1 MSTPET
7 GADAAP
13 QTIDDRIGRRGVWWP
28 TDAMGAADA
37 AEYAAWLESL
47 GYGALWIPETLGRD
61 PFAHAAHLLAHTS
74 ELVIATGIAN
84 IFNRHPGSMRQA
96 QMTLAEQ
103 SGGRFLLGAGVS
115 HAPIVA
121 GVRKLDYSKPL
132 TSMREHLAAMAEA
145 MYLAP
150 QPPEPPKTVIAALG
164 PKMLELAATAADGA
178 HPYWTTPEHTAQAK
192 AVLGEGKLL
201 CVEQKVVLST
211 DPAEARAT
219 ARQALAVYISLPNYF
234 KNWFRLGFDE
244 SDLADG
250 GSDRLIDA
258 LVPWGSAE
266 QVEDRLQA
274 HVDAGATHVC
284 VQPLKPGGRMGEP
297 DREALEALAP
307 GT

>member
-1 MSTPET
+1 MSTAET
-7 GADAAP
+7 AEP
-13 QTIDDRIGRRGVWWP
+13 TTPIEDRIGQRGVWWP
-28 TDAMGAADA
+28 TDAMPAADA
-37 AEYAAWLESL
+37 AEFAAWLESL

-61 PFAHAAHLLAHTS
+61 PFAHAAHLLANTS
-74 ELVIATGIAN
+74 ELAVATGIAN

-96 QMTLAEQ
+96 QITLAEQ

-132 TSMREHLAAMAEA
+132 TSMREHLQGMAES
-145 MYLAP
+145 MYMAP
-150 QPPEPPKTVIAALG
+150 QPAIAPKTVIAALG
-164 PKMLELAATAADGA
+164 PKMLELAASAADGA

-192 AVLGEGKLL
+192 AALGDDKML
-201 CVEQKVVLST
+201 CVEQKVVLCT
-211 DPAEARAT
+211 DAAEARAT
-219 ARQALAVYISLPNYF
+219 ARTALGVYIGLPNYY

-258 LVPWGSAE
+258 LVPWGTADQIEARVAE
-266 QVEDRLQA
+266 

-284 VQPLKPGGRMGEP
+284 LQPLKPAARMGEP
-297 DREALEALAP
+297 DRDALEALAP
-307 GT
+307 R

>member
-1 MSTPET
+1 MSPTDSPHAIE
-7 GADAAP
+7 
-13 QTIDDRIGRRGVWWP
+13 DRIGRRGVWWP
-28 TDAMGAADA
+28 TDVMPAPQAV
-37 AEYAAWLESL
+37 EYAAWLESL

-61 PFAHAAHLLAHTS
+61 PFAHAAHLLGGTS
-74 ELVIATGIAN
+74 SLVIATGIAN

-96 QMTLAEQ
+96 QLTLAEQ

-132 TSMREHLAAMAEA
+132 TSMREHLQGMAES
-145 MYLAP
+145 MYMAP
-150 QPPEPPKTVIAALG
+150 QPDTPPKTVIAALG

-192 AVLGEGKLL
+192 AVLGDDKML

-219 ARQALAVYISLPNYF
+219 ARAALAVYISLPNYF

-258 LVPWGSAE
+258 LVPWGSVDQIDE
-266 QVEDRLQA
+266 RLRE
-274 HVDAGATHVC
+274 HDDAGATHVC
-284 VQPLKPGGRMGEP
+284 IQPLKPGGRMGEP
-297 DREALEALAP
+297 DREALEAFAP
-307 GT
+307 GR

>member
-1 MSTPET
+1 MAAMTSPGTET
-7 GADAAP
+7 
-13 QTIDDRIGRRGVWWP
+13 TIDQRLGARGVWWP
-28 TDAMGAADA
+28 TDAMPAGDAADFA
-37 AEYAAWLESL
+37 RWLEGL

-61 PFAHAAHLLAHTS
+61 PFAHAAHLLGATTD
-74 ELVIATGIAN
+74 LVIATGIAN
-84 IFNRHPGSMRQA
+84 IFNRHPHSMRQA

-132 TSMREHLAAMAEA
+132 TSMREHLQSMSEA
-145 MYLAP
+145 MYMAP
-150 QPPEPPKTVIAALG
+150 PPAEQPKTVIAALG
-164 PKMLELAATAADGA
+164 PKMLELAASAADGA
-178 HPYWTTPEHTAQAK
+178 HPYWTTPEHTARAK
-192 AVLGEGKLL
+192 AVLGDDKLL

-219 ARQALAVYISLPNYF
+219 ARQALGVYIGLPNYF

-258 LVPWGSAE
+258 LVPWGTVEAIEARLAE
-266 QVEDRLQA
+266 
-274 HVDAGATHVC
+274 HVDAGATHLC
-284 VQPLKPGGRMGEP
+284 LQPLKPAARMGEP

-307 GT
+307 GA

>member
-1 MSTPET
+1 MSSPDPT
-7 GADAAP
+7 AAP
-13 QTIDDRIGRRGVWWP
+13 TIDERLGARGVWWP
-28 TDAMGAADA
+28 TDAMPVGDA
-37 AEYAAWLESL
+37 VEFARWLESL

-61 PFAHAAHLLAHTS
+61 PFAHAAHLLGATS
-74 ELVIATGIAN
+74 SLAIATGIAN
-84 IFNRHPGSMRQA
+84 IFNRHPHSMRQA
-96 QMTLAEQ
+96 QLTLAEQ

-132 TSMREHLAAMAEA
+132 TSMREHLQAMSEA
-145 MYLAP
+145 MYMAP
-150 QPPEPPKTVIAALG
+150 QPPAPPKTVIAALG

-192 AVLGEGKLL
+192 AALGPDKML

-219 ARQALAVYISLPNYF
+219 ARAALGVYIGLPNYF

-250 GSDRLIDA
+250 GSDRLVDA
-258 LVPWGSAE
+258 LVPWGTAE
-266 QVEDRLQA
+266 AIEARVQE

-284 VQPLKPGGRMGEP
+284 LQPLKPGARMGEP
-297 DREALEALAP
+297 DRDALEAFAP
-307 GT
+307 GA

>member
-1 MSTPET
+1 MTSPDPAPSTIE
-7 GADAAP
+7 
-13 QTIDDRIGRRGVWWP
+13 QRIGARGVWWP
-28 TDAMGAADA
+28 TEAMPAGEAV
-37 AEYAAWLESL
+37 EFAAWLESL

-61 PFAHAAHLLAHTS
+61 PFAHAAHLLGGTTS
-74 ELVIATGIAN
+74 LVVATGIAN
-84 IFNRHPGSMRQA
+84 IFNRHPHSMRQA

-132 TSMREHLAAMAEA
+132 TAMREHLQAMSEA

-150 QPPEPPKTVIAALG
+150 QPAEAPKTVIAALG

-192 AVLGEGKLL
+192 AALGADKML
-201 CVEQKVVLST
+201 CVEQKVVLSS
-211 DPAEARAT
+211 DAAEARAT
-219 ARQALAVYISLPNYF
+219 ARQALGVYIGLPNYY

-258 LVPWGSAE
+258 LVPWGSVDDIEARLAE
-266 QVEDRLQA
+266 

-297 DREALEALAP
+297 HREALEALAP
-307 GT
+307 GR

>member
-1 MSTPET
+1 MSSPDPAVSPTSIEE
-7 GADAAP
+7 
-13 QTIDDRIGRRGVWWP
+13 RIGARGVWWP
-28 TDAMGAADA
+28 TEAMPAADA
-37 AEYAAWLESL
+37 VAFAAWLESL

-61 PFAHAAHLLAHTS
+61 PFVHAAHLLGGTTD
-74 ELVIATGIAN
+74 LVVATGIAN
-84 IFNRHPGSMRQA
+84 IFNRHPHSMRQA

-121 GVRKLDYSKPL
+121 GVRGLDYSKPL
-132 TSMREHLAAMAEA
+132 TAMRAHLQAMSEA
-145 MYLAP
+145 MYMAP
-150 QPPEPPKTVIAALG
+150 QPPVPPKTVIAALG

-192 AVLGEGKLL
+192 AVLGEGKML
-201 CVEQKVVLST
+201 CVEQKVVLSS

-219 ARQALAVYISLPNYF
+219 ARQALAVYIGLPNYF
-234 KNWFRLGFDE
+234 NNWFRLGFDE

-258 LVPWGSAE
+258 LVPWGTVD
-266 QVEDRLQA
+266 QVEARVQE

-284 VQPLKPGGRMGEP
+284 LQPLKPGARMGDP
-297 DREALEALAP
+297 DRAALEAFAP
-307 GT
+307 GA

>member
-1 MSTPET
+1 MSTTET
-7 GADAAP
+7 VDP
-13 QTIDDRIGRRGVWWP
+13 STPIEDRIGRRGIWWP
-28 TDAMGAADA
+28 TDAMPAADA
-37 AEYAAWLESL
+37 AEFAVWLESL

-61 PFAHAAHLLAHTS
+61 PFAHAALLLAETS
-74 ELVIATGIAN
+74 SLVIATGIAN

-96 QMTLAEQ
+96 QLTLAEQ

-132 TSMREHLAAMAEA
+132 TSMREHLQGMAES
-145 MYLAP
+145 MYMAP
-150 QPPEPPKTVIAALG
+150 SPATPPKTVIAALG
-164 PKMLELAATAADGA
+164 PKMLELAASAADGA

-192 AVLGEGKLL
+192 AVLGADKML
-201 CVEQKVVLST
+201 CVEQKVVLCE

-219 ARQALAVYISLPNYF
+219 ARAALGVYIGLPNYY

-250 GSDRLIDA
+250 GSDRLIDT

-266 QVEDRLQA
+266 QIEARVAEHD
-274 HVDAGATHVC
+274 DAGATHVC
-284 VQPLKPGGRMGEP
+284 LQPLKPAARMGEP
-297 DREALEALAP
+297 DRDALEAFAP
-307 GT
+307 R

>member
-1 MSTPET
+1 MSTT
-7 GADAAP
+7 DAVDAST
-13 QTIDDRIGRRGVWWP
+13 TIEDRIGRRGIWWP
-28 TDAMGAADA
+28 TDAMPAEDA
-37 AEYAAWLESL
+37 AEFAVWLESL

-61 PFAHAAHLLAHTS
+61 PFAHAAFLLAETS
-74 ELVIATGIAN
+74 TLAVATGIAN

-96 QMTLAEQ
+96 QLTLAEQ

-132 TSMREHLAAMAEA
+132 SSMREHLQGMAES
-145 MYLAP
+145 MYMAP
-150 QPPEPPKTVIAALG
+150 PPATPPKTVIAALG
-164 PKMLELAATAADGA
+164 PKMLELAASAADGA

-192 AVLGEGKLL
+192 AILGDDKML
-201 CVEQKVVLST
+201 CVEQKVVLCE
-211 DPAEARAT
+211 DAGEARAT
-219 ARQALAVYISLPNYF
+219 ARAALGVYIGLPNYY

-258 LVPWGSAE
+258 LVPWGSADQIE
-266 QVEDRLQA
+266 ARVAE

-284 VQPLKPGGRMGEP
+284 LQPLKPAARMGEP
-297 DREALEALAP
+297 DRDALEAFAP
-307 GT
+307 R